1 MGKPLRE
8 FAIICEKKQTFSLRV
23 QTPDVGREN
32 FWGSRS
38 NTVSRACSSFRVETN
53 PAGLCS
59 TMVNAGATRTSL
71 PSTLT
76 WSCALGCALK
86 FVQTLP
92 LMVTR
97 LAAINSSQCRR
108 DPTPAAARKRL
119 RRKNELQE

>member
-1 MGKPLRE
+1 
-8 FAIICEKKQTFSLRV
+8 F
-23 QTPDVGREN
+23 
-32 FWGSRS
+32 GSRS
-38 NTVSRACSSFRVETN
+38 KTVSRACSSFRVETN
-53 PAGLCS
+53 PAGLYS
-59 TMVNAGATRTSL
+59 MIVSGGATRTSS

-76 WSCALGCALK
+76 WSSALGCALK

-119 RRKNELQE
+119 RRKNELQEYQKLNHYKGAFFLRFVTLFMVHFRAKA